1 MQSRVKLGGLAAAAI
16 SAITGLSLIG
26 LAAPSASSAVT
37 VPAKPYDFNGD
48 GFTDLAIGSPY
59 GTVSGLKYAGFV
71 NIIYGS
77 SNGLNTAKH
86 QVFSQNTAGVPGS
99 AETSDHFGYSLASG
113 DFDHDGYADLAVGVP
128 DEDTTSGTN
137 AGTIDFLWGSSSGL
151 SAAQSSA
158 ADEFDT
164 PGAAHRWGETL
175 AVGDIEHDGWPE
187 LFITTPG
194 TSNFAWFFF
203 GPDAAAPAA
212 KATGGATST
221 ATGRGAHPG
230 KVVTRSAAKKVESA
244 KATSGGA
251 AGAEDRVGTL
261 SATDVNSSWLAT
273 GDVTGDGHDDVVY
286 AWSDSDAATAE
297 ERHGFIV
304 FPGEIPDGAT
314 QGDLNA
320 DAAVGIIG
328 VDVNAATAGD
338 FDGDGFADVALGQTP
353 DADHLGGQVAVFKGA
368 ATNVSAD
375 AGGSYLVNQE
385 TPSVPGAGEAGDAF
399 GASVAAGD
407 INKDGKADL
416 VIGAPTEDVGT
427 VADAGATF
435 FVLGSATGLTG
446 VGSQAIT
453 QNTAGVP
460 GGAEKGDKL
469 GTQVTL
475 LDNNKDGFAD
485 LTAGAPAE
493 NAGDGMISWL
503 KGVTAGLTGT
513 GSLGIGSG
521 TFGVTGK
528 KAEIGRRLGRLG

>member
-1 MQSRVKLGGLAAAAI
+1 MQSRQSRVRFGGLAAAAI

-26 LAAPSASSAVT
+26 LTPVASSAASAVT

-71 NIIYGS
+71 NVIYGS
-77 SNGLNTAKH
+77 STGLNTAKH

-99 AETSDHFGYSLASG
+99 AETSDHFGYSLTSG

-128 DEDTTSGTN
+128 DEDTTNGAN
-137 AGTIDFLWGSSSGL
+137 AGTIDFLWGSPSGL

-158 ADEFDT
+158 ADEFGA

-175 AVGDIEHDGWPE
+175 AVGDLEHDGWPE

-203 GPDAAAPAA
+203 GPDAPASTAPTASAA
-212 KATGGATST
+212 KST
-221 ATGRGAHPG
+221 ATGGRAAHPG
-230 KVVTRSAAKKVESA
+230 KAVSRSAAKEVRGAGA
-244 KATSGGA
+244 KATES
-251 AGAEDRVGTL
+251 RVGTL
-261 SATDVNSSWLAT
+261 SATDVNNSWLAT

-286 AWSDSDAATAE
+286 AWNDTDAATVE
-297 ERHGFIV
+297 EQHGFIV
-304 FPGEIPDGAT
+304 FPGEVPAGAT
-314 QGDLNA
+314 QGDLDT
-320 DAAVGIIG
+320 DAAVE
-328 VDVNAATAGD
+328 VFTQVSSVTVAD
-338 FDGDGFADVALGQTP
+338 FEGDGFGDVAVGQAG
-353 DADHLGGQVAVFKGA
+353 DALRVGGQVQVFKGA

-375 AGGSYLVNQE
+375 TSGSYLVNQD

-407 INKDGKADL
+407 INKDGKPDL
-416 VIGAPTEDVGT
+416 VIGAPGEDVGT

-446 VGSQAIT
+446 TGSQAIT

-475 LDNNKDGFAD
+475 LDNNQDGFAD
-485 LTAGAPAE
+485 LTTGAPAE

-503 KGVTAGLTGT
+503 KGTTTGVTGT